1 MGLSRLFRHLYGIG
15 FRPVDVAP
23 GEVWHPDVRKV
34 EVVDEDAGVIGW
46 IYMDLFARPGKPSGA
61 AHYTVRCSRRVD
73 DDGADEDEVAL
84 ARSLRFGS
92 DSESESE
99 SEPESV
105 DLDTADMHVQTS
117 LEFDSTHLR
126 RIRGKEGLYQLPVV
140 VLVCEFTP
148 PSARRGAAP
157 LEWHE
162 VQTLFHE
169 MGHAMH
175 CMYLF

>member
-1 MGLSRLFRHLYGIG
+1 MGLSRLFRHLYGIS
-15 FRPVDVAP
+15 FRPVDIAP

-34 EVVDEDAGVIGW
+34 EVVDEEAGVIGW
-46 IYMDLFARPGKPSGA
+46 IYMDLFARSGKPNGA

-73 DDGADEDEVAL
+73 DDNVDADQDAL
-84 ARSLRFGS
+84 ARNLGS
-92 DSESESE
+92 DSDS
-99 SEPESV
+99 
-105 DLDTADMHVQTS
+105 AMYVQSS
-117 LEFDSTHLR
+117 LEFDSR
-126 RIRGKEGLYQLPVV
+126 RIRGRDGLYQLPVV

-175 CMYLF
+175 CKYFLTADVHSAINCTYIQP